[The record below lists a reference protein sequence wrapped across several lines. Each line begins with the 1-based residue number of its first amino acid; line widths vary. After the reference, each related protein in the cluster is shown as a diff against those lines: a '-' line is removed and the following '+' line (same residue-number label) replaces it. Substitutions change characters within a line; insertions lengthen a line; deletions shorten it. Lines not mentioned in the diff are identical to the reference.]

1 MSYFIDKIMLF
12 FLGRKTFI
20 LDFSEKQK
28 QNCFL
33 GNKFMFIENMNKQE
47 KLEQTSHNPG
57 SPTILYSYF
66 NNNWIETPKL
76 LSK

>member
-57 SPTILYSYF
+57 KSNYFIFILEPQ
-66 NNNWIETPKL
+66 WQKL
-76 LSK
+76 VH

>member
-1 MSYFIDKIMLF
+1 MPYFLDKIIPF

-20 LDFSEKQK
+20 LDFSKKQK
-28 QNCFL
+28 QNYFL
-33 GNKFMFIENMNKQE
+33 GNKFVFIDNMNKPE

-57 SPTILYSYF
+57 SPTILYSYL
-66 NNNWIETPKL
+66 NNVWIETSKF